1 MLKAY
6 FKAAWRNLIRNKVYS
21 TLNILGLA
29 SGMAVA
35 LLIGL
40 WVNDQVSYD
49 RWLPGGER
57 AYQVRYNIIGGAGP
71 GDKGAS
77 GSGDKGTSG
86 SGNKGASGSTHT
98 QSDVCLPLGEALKK
112 DVPEVAYVSP
122 AFGPIS
128 NRLTVGDKNLYPKGM
143 NAGADF
149 LKIFQFPLLK
159 GSRESALAADNN
171 IVLTASTATALFGT
185 TDVIG
190 KTLRIDGSDPR
201 IVTAVLKDLPRHS
214 SFQFNYLTVFS
225 YPPGSYVEAARTNW
239 NHDFFLLY
247 VGLRPNVTYAQAEPK
262 LRMLV
267 KKYAPA
273 TYATTH
279 EEVTMQSIRDWY
291 LYSEYHNGV
300 ASGGLIDYIK
310 LFGLTGIFVLLIAC
324 INFMNL
330 STARSQRRAREVGV
344 RKVVGSSRAGLIM
357 QFLIESLVVTFF
369 SFGLSLVLVQLTLPA
384 FNALTKTHIELPYAS
399 AGFWMIMLSYV
410 VITGLL
416 AGSRPAFYLSSFRP
430 VKVLKGA
437 MAIGQSATLG
447 RKALV
452 VLQFTCSIALIIST
466 IVVYQQIQY
475 ARSRNTGYDAN
486 RLLVTD
492 AGYYHYSAL
501 KQELLQSGLVSSVTK
516 STDAVTAITHHN
528 AIDDWPGR
536 SPNEPFSPL
545 LNAVADTD
553 YFKTLGIQM
562 VAGRNFEG
570 NFAADSLNVI
580 FNEAAI
586 KRMGLKDPVGKSISW
601 TIPNTP
607 PHLRIIGV
615 VRDALTNSPFKPAE
629 PTMFVYQPDWTFT
642 LTYRLAPTVNTQV
655 AMGRLR
661 TIFDKNDAKQP
672 YTYRFVS
679 DMFASQFELE
689 MLIGKLAGIF
699 AVLAIFISCLGLFG
713 LAAYTAEQRTK
724 EIGIRKV
731 LGASVTQM
739 LLLLSKDFLLLVG
752 LSCLI
757 ASPLALYFLHR
768 WLSGYYYRV
777 SVGWGVFVFSV
788 LGAIGITLLTV
799 GFQSVKAALMNPVK
813 SLRTE

>member
-1 MLKAY
+1 M
-6 FKAAWRNLIRNKVYS
+6 
-21 TLNILGLA
+21 
-29 SGMAVA
+29 
-35 LLIGL
+35 
-40 WVNDQVSYD
+40 
-49 RWLPGGER
+49 
-57 AYQVRYNIIGGAGP
+57 
-71 GDKGAS
+71 
-77 GSGDKGTSG
+77 
-86 SGNKGASGSTHT
+86 
-98 QSDVCLPLGEALKK
+98 
-112 DVPEVAYVSP
+112 
-122 AFGPIS
+122 
-128 NRLTVGDKNLYPKGM
+128 
-143 NAGADF
+143 
-149 LKIFQFPLLK
+149 
-159 GSRESALAADNN
+159 
-171 IVLTASTATALFGT
+171 
-185 TDVIG
+185 
-190 KTLRIDGSDPR
+190 
-201 IVTAVLKDLPRHS
+201 
-214 SFQFNYLTVFS
+214 
-225 YPPGSYVEAARTNW
+225 
-239 NHDFFLLY
+239 
-247 VGLRPNVTYAQAEPK
+247 
-262 LRMLV
+262 
-267 KKYAPA
+267 
-273 TYATTH
+273 
-279 EEVTMQSIRDWY
+279 
-291 LYSEYHNGV
+291 
-300 ASGGLIDYIK
+300 
-310 LFGLTGIFVLLIAC
+310 
-324 INFMNL
+324 
-330 STARSQRRAREVGV
+330 
-344 RKVVGSSRAGLIM
+344 VGSSRAGLIM

-369 SFGLSLVLVQLTLPA
+369 SFGLSLVLVQLALPA

-399 AGFWMIMLSYV
+399 AGFWIIMLSYV

-430 VKVLKGA
+430 VQVLKGA

-447 RKALV
+447 RRALV

-501 KQELLQSGLVSSVTK
+501 KQELLQSGLVSSMTR

-553 YFKTLGIQM
+553 YFKTLGIAM

-607 PHLRIIGV
+607 AHLRIIGV

-642 LTYRLAPTVNTQV
+642 LTYRLAPMVNTQV

-661 TIFDKNDAKQP
+661 TIFDKNDAAQP
-672 YTYRFVS
+672 YTCRFVS

-713 LAAYTAEQRTK
+713 LAELRRSCFAT
-724 EIGIRKV
+724 
-731 LGASVTQM
+731 
-739 LLLLSKDFLLLVG
+739 LLLARNLRSARLYSRTTDKGDRHPQGAGGLGDTDAVVVVKGFFIVGGSELSDRIAAGLVLPASMVVGLLLQGIHRVG
-752 LSCLI
+752 
-757 ASPLALYFLHR
+757 
-768 WLSGYYYRV
+768 RV
-777 SVGWGVFVFSV
+777 CVVWVR
-788 LGAIGITLLTV
+788 AMGITLLTV